1 MRKKVVFSLILT
13 VCVVVL
19 SFACVKT
26 ENSYKTVAQNSN
38 TEVLT
43 VAKNS
48 STENK
53 ALEARFLN
61 MLNHNYVYNDA
72 FYADDVLV
80 KDSLIALLDVA
91 EDSYVSETYLNDYI
105 FNMYGKIYNGYDF
118 LGEVFTEKEGFV
130 YIAPR
135 GYSEYSH
142 KIVSVTDNKD
152 GSFTVITDV
161 EISDMDGSVEVLE
174 CETVFL
180 EAEES
185 AFGYNIMYSQI
196 AEGLIGDAEC

>member
-1 MRKKVVFSLILT
+1 MRKKLVFSLILT

-26 ENSYKTVAQNSN
+26 ENSYKEITDNSN
-38 TEVLT
+38 AQILT
-43 VAKNS
+43 VANNTV
-48 STENK
+48 TEDK

-61 MLNHNYVYNDA
+61 MLNHSFVYNDA
-72 FYADDVLV
+72 FYYDDELV
-80 KDSLIALLDVA
+80 KNSLLALLDVA
-91 EDSYVSETYLNDYI
+91 EDSYVSKVYLNDYI
-105 FNMYGKIYNGYDF
+105 FNMYGKIYKDYDF
-118 LGEVFTEKEGFV
+118 LGEVFTEKDGFV

-142 KIVSVTDNKD
+142 KIVSVTDNND
-152 GSFTVITDV
+152 GSFTVVTDV
-161 EISDMDGSVEVLE
+161 EISNMDGSVELLK

-185 AFGYNIMYSQI
+185 AFGYNIMYSEI